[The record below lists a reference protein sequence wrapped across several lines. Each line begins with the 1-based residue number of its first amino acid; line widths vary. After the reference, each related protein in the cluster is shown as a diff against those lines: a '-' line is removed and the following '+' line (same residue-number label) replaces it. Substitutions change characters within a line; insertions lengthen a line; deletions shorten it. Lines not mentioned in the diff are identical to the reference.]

1 MIVSNNS
8 DDTVGGK
15 RAYHKFLWGA
25 AIGAVILG
33 GALGYSSQRMD
44 VGKVFPI
51 VGAPSFPISPHTEAP
66 RLADTK

>member
-1 MIVSNNS
+1 MTVSNNP

-25 AIGAVILG
+25 VLGLVVVG

-51 VGAPSFPISPHTEAP
+51 VGAPSFPVTPHTEAP
-66 RLADTK
+66 GPAGTK

>member
-1 MIVSNNS
+1 MSKDV

-15 RAYHKFLWGA
+15 RAYRKFLLGM
-25 AIGAVILG
+25 AIGVVILG

-51 VGAPSFPISPHTEAP
+51 VGPPDNAGAARP
-66 RLADTK
+66 ADVK

>member
-1 MIVSNNS
+1 MNNGF

-15 RAYHKFLWGA
+15 RASHKFLWGA

-33 GALGYSSQRMD
+33 SALGYSSQRMD

-51 VGAPSFPISPHTEAP
+51 VGAPSFPITPPAGAP
-66 RLADTK
+66 GVADTK

>member
-1 MIVSNNS
+1 MNNDF

-25 AIGAVILG
+25 AIGIVILG
-33 GALGYSSQRMD
+33 GALGYSSQLMD

-51 VGAPSFPISPHTEAP
+51 IGPPDNAGAPKP
-66 RLADTK
+66 ADIK

>member
-1 MIVSNNS
+1 MMNDNV

-25 AIGAVILG
+25 AIGLVILG
-33 GALGYSSQRMD
+33 GALAYSSQLMD

-51 VGAPSFPISPHTEAP
+51 VGPPDNAGVPKP
-66 RLADTK
+66 ADIK

>member
-1 MIVSNNS
+1 MSNDT

-25 AIGAVILG
+25 AIGIVIIG
-33 GALGYSSQRMD
+33 GALAYSSQRMD

-51 VGAPSFPISPHTEAP
+51 IGPPDNVGVPKP
-66 RLADTK
+66 ADIR